1 VAFAAGPHSCL
12 GQHVSRQEMV
22 AALNAV
28 MDRLPNVRLD
38 PSKPAPKLVGGLF
51 ARGPNALPVVFG

>member
-28 MDRLPNVRLD
+28 IDRLPNVRWD
-38 PSKPAPKLVGGLF
+38 PSKPRAKLIGGLF
-51 ARGPNALPVVFG
+51 ARGPDALPVVFG